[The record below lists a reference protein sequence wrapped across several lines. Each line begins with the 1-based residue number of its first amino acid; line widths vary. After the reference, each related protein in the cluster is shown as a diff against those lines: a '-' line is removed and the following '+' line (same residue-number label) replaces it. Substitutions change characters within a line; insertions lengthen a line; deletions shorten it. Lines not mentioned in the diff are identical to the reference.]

1 VKTPRSLSLHPL
13 VESPD
18 FRSLFIGDV
27 LVQVGERYFILTF
40 TWWLLAGPHADSSHL
55 GLLLT
60 LESLPILVVG
70 VLAGPL
76 IDRLNKKWCM
86 LASTGLQASVIG
98 AVAALVA
105 SDALT
110 LPRLCI
116 AAFVLGCL
124 LPLFDGAANAG
135 LAQSVAGA
143 RLHSAAA
150 MQTATLAIS
159 NLVAAALS
167 ATVLATFGFVV
178 AVVLNSGLYVTGAVF
193 LLRLPTSTFAGSA
206 GKRSYVSDLKAGI
219 AYVLDNAPL
228 ASFVGIYLGELFLF
242 APLLV
247 LIPMLVQSVL
257 GGAVGW
263 VAVLEA
269 AFSIGAIVTAVALSL
284 RSTGRG
290 LYRRTVLVLA
300 LLGLLMIALTG
311 IRSPYVMIPNVA
323 LMGACMA
330 LLMGLS
336 NVLFHRAVP
345 DEMKG
350 RFFGVLDALAA
361 AATTLGYAAVGIE
374 FGSTGVSGVL
384 IANGGALL
392 LLGLVVLA
400 APRIRSRGVERP
412 RVDTGNLAAAAYNS
426 MAMLVHRPPGWRS
439 AMTPV
444 NEAKEAPPIGGEVP
458 MAVRS
463 RQLLRG
469 TDPSESERVH

>member
-1 VKTPRSLSLHPL
+1 MKTPRSLSLHPL
-13 VESPD
+13 VESLD

-40 TWWLLAGPHADSSHL
+40 TWWLLAGPHADSAHL

-60 LESLPILVVG
+60 LESLPILAVG

-76 IDRLNKKWCM
+76 IDRVNKKWCM
-86 LASTGLQASVIG
+86 LASTTLQALVIG

-105 SDALT
+105 LDALT
-110 LPRLCI
+110 LPRLCV
-116 AAFVLGCL
+116 AAFLLGCL
-124 LPLFDGAANAG
+124 LPLFDVAANAG
-135 LAQSVAGA
+135 LAQSVAGT

-150 MQTATLAIS
+150 MQTSTLAIS

-167 ATVLATFGFVV
+167 ATVLSTFGFVV
-178 AVVLNSGLYVTGAVF
+178 AAAVNGGLYITGALF
-193 LLRLPTSTFAGSA
+193 LLRLPASTFAGTV
-206 GKRSYVSDLKAGI
+206 GKRSYMSDLKAGI
-219 AYVLDNAPL
+219 AYILGNAPL
-228 ASFVGIYLGELFLF
+228 ASFVGIYIGELFLF

-257 GGAVGW
+257 GSAVGW

-284 RSTGRG
+284 RATGRG

-311 IRSPYVMIPNVA
+311 IRSPYVMIPYVA

-345 DEMKG
+345 DEIKG

-361 AATTLGYAAVGIE
+361 AATTLGYAAVGLE

-384 IANGGALL
+384 VANGCALL
-392 LLGLVVLA
+392 VLGLVVLI
-400 APRIRSRGVERP
+400 APRIASRRVER
-412 RVDTGNLAAAAYNS
+412 REVDSDDLAAAAYNS
-426 MAMLVHRPPGWRS
+426 MAMLASRPPGWRP
-439 AMTPV
+439 AA
-444 NEAKEAPPIGGEVP
+444 NAAPDTIAPSIGGETSP
-458 MAVRS
+458 AASAPQR
-463 RQLLRG
+463 LRG
-469 TDPSESERVH
+469 NEPPPSNT